1 LATTSVCGSNE
12 IAGNAIAVDVTDR
25 SAFKLEPHLGEI
37 TAYCYRMLGSVFDAD
52 DAAQETM
59 LRAWR
64 AAPTFQGRSATRW
77 WLYKIATNVC
87 IDALRGRT
95 RREWP
100 MALEPSST
108 VDEAMLRSPQT
119 ERRWLLPF
127 PDARLDLIQDPE
139 DVVVERDTIRL
150 AFVAALQHLPAR
162 QRAVLLLRDVVR
174 LRASE
179 VAQMLET
186 SVAAVNSA
194 HQRARTTLAN
204 CDLGEP
210 DARVLGAAERRLL
223 AEYVDA
229 FERYDLTALVS
240 LLHADAVMSMPPY
253 PMWLQGPRD
262 VERWM
267 LGPGGDCRGS
277 RLLPTEANRRAAYGQ
292 YKPDDRGGFRPWA
305 LLVVE
310 ISGPAISSM
319 HFFLDT
325 RVFEA
330 FGLPDHLASSAN
342 WRPGGA
348 EVGVR
353 KP

>member
-1 LATTSVCGSNE
+1 MASN
-12 IAGNAIAVDVTDR
+12 AVLVDTEELSALDV
-25 SAFKLEPHLGEI
+25 EPFLSEI

-64 AAPTFQGRSATRW
+64 ATHAFQGRSTTRW

-87 IDALRGRT
+87 IDTLRGRT

-100 MALEPSST
+100 LALGPALT
-108 VDEAMLRSPQT
+108 VDEAMLMSEQT
-119 ERRWLLPF
+119 ERLWILPF
-127 PDARLDLIQDPE
+127 PDARLDELKDPA
-139 DVVVERDTIRL
+139 DVVVERETIRL
-150 AFVAALQHLPAR
+150 AFVAALQYLPAR

-194 HQRARTTLAN
+194 HQRARATLAT
-204 CDLGEP
+204 CDLGAP
-210 DARVLGAAERRLL
+210 DPGVLGAAERRLL
-223 AEYVDA
+223 ADYVSA

-240 LLHADAVMSMPPY
+240 LLHDDAVMSMPPY
-253 PMWLQGPRD
+253 PMWLQGPD
-262 VERWM
+262 EIARWM
-267 LGPGGDCRGS
+267 LGPGQDCRGS
-277 RLLPTEANRRAAYGQ
+277 RLVPTAANGRAAFGQ
-292 YKPDDRGGFRPWA
+292 YKPDGHGGFRPFA

-310 ISGPAISSM
+310 ISGPAISGQ

-325 RVFEA
+325 SVFSA
-330 FGLPDHLASSAN
+330 FALPDHLPAFAD
-342 WRPGGA
+342 
-348 EVGVR
+348 
-353 KP
+353 

>member
-1 LATTSVCGSNE
+1 M
-12 IAGNAIAVDVTDR
+12 AGNAIAVDVADR
-25 SAFKLEPHLGEI
+25 SGLELEPYLGEI

-64 AAPTFQGRSATRW
+64 AAPAFQGRSTTRW

-108 VDEAMLRSPQT
+108 VDEAMLRTPET

-127 PDARLDLIQDPE
+127 PDARLDLVKDPE

-179 VAQMLET
+179 VAQVLET

-194 HQRARTTLAN
+194 HQRARATLAS
-204 CDLGEP
+204 CDLGDP
-210 DARVLGAAERRLL
+210 DAGVLGATERRLL
-223 AEYVDA
+223 AEYVAA

-240 LLHADAVMSMPPY
+240 LLHDDAVMSMPPY
-253 PMWLQGPRD
+253 PMWLKGPGEI
-262 VERWM
+262 ERWM
-267 LGPGGDCRGS
+267 LGPGIDCRGS
-277 RLLPTEANRRAAYGQ
+277 RLIPTAANRRAAYGQ
-292 YKPDDRGGFRPWA
+292 YKADGRGGFQAWA
-305 LLVVE
+305 LLVIE
-310 ISGPAISSM
+310 ISGPAISSL

-325 RVFEA
+325 SLFSA
-330 FGLPDHLASSAN
+330 FGLPDQLPASTD
-342 WRPGGA
+342 
-348 EVGVR
+348 
-353 KP
+353 